1 MAELAATFEN
11 SWGKRHVLH
20 VSEANTELAPEEIK
34 ASLEK
39 LTTIRL
45 FKQKGARLFDKVVTA
60 SFFEEIETMIFDNE
74 IDEETVECT
83 NSKEGQLKTKEVG
96 DNALTAEIQAATPAA
111 KDQVTI
117 VEECLIAPNILKQV
131 IELPKEVELSGL
143 NQDQLLA
150 FVVSVIP
157 EDGKLTNARLDEGVS
172 PARIELFVQL
182 ANVYEEIDQRNNSSP
197 PERDRRKGWRL
208 LDRWRKRR

>member
-83 NSKEGQLKTKEVG
+83 N
-96 DNALTAEIQAATPAA
+96 
-111 KDQVTI
+111 
-117 VEECLIAPNILKQV
+117 
-131 IELPKEVELSGL
+131 
-143 NQDQLLA
+143 
-150 FVVSVIP
+150 
-157 EDGKLTNARLDEGVS
+157 
-172 PARIELFVQL
+172 
-182 ANVYEEIDQRNNSSP
+182 
-197 PERDRRKGWRL
+197 
-208 LDRWRKRR
+208 

>member
-1 MAELAATFEN
+1 M
-11 SWGKRHVLH
+11 
-20 VSEANTELAPEEIK
+20 
-34 ASLEK
+34 
-39 LTTIRL
+39 
-45 FKQKGARLFDKVVTA
+45 
-60 SFFEEIETMIFDNE
+60 
-74 IDEETVECT
+74 
-83 NSKEGQLKTKEVG
+83 G

-131 IELPKEVELSGL
+131 IELPNEVELSEL

-157 EDGKLTNARLDEGVS
+157 EDGKLTNARLDEGGS

-208 LDRWRKRR
+208 LDR